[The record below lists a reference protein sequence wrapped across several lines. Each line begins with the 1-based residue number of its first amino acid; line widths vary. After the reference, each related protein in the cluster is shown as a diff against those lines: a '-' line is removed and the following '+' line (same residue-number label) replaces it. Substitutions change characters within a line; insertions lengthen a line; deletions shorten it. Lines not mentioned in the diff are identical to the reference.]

1 MAGVRKATTK
11 RPLWLRISARW
22 RRRLRRQRSTTPR
35 VGRPHARLGCKR
47 LLQVSNHCFS
57 SAFSRCRCSS
67 SLGYRLDSNT
77 TKLTADIEQR
87 VQSLAVNIPDNPE
100 PDSFAERAEN
110 YYQKRPQLIA
120 LLHDLH
126 HRYLYLADRYSQSLL
141 HRHHRRTSSVA
152 SDLDADEDTDLPD
165 STCSDAESSLSF
177 QPLPAQPRP
186 QFQGPAPAD
195 PDLIVAE
202 LVLAAVERDLVE
214 AEGAEVERR
223 LAESAR
229 KIELQG
235 SLVEVLEAERMVLL
249 GENARLAFRAAFAE
263 EEARAVAAELGYMRR
278 RAAELARAVVK
289 LREDHRVCLL
299 GRRIEGLQ
307 AQIYGLERRNRE
319 CFEAMARREKEKGEA
334 RAEVDRLRDENRR
347 LRQEAESGRARR
359 RSGRSWWARVRRF
372 DWAPSPCAPHVRE
385 SNVPKNCFYI

>member
-47 LLQVSNHCFS
+47 LLQVSNHSKVYKVNCQS
-57 SAFSRCRCSS
+57 M
-67 SLGYRLDSNT
+67 T
-77 TKLTADIEQR
+77 TFVRPSADIEQR

-347 LRQEAESGRARR
+347 LRQEAESARARR